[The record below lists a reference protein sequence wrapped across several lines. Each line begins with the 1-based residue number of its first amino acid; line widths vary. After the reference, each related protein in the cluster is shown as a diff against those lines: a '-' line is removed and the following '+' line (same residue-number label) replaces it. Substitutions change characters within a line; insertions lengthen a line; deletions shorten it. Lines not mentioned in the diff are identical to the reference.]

1 MFLVSS
7 CSCLRPVHWS
17 HVLSQEWRC
26 IWSYAYM
33 GCTNYIWVIN
43 KVIACKG
50 VSYIRG
56 FRVHRLLLWSSS
68 IDNSSNWMK
77 NGPVPSELQ
86 NWQVY
91 IFNIEAR
98 TKGPT
103 LSRQHFEAHFLD
115 SKCSYFGSCKGLL
128 PDGTKPWPEPKSVYH
143 QRGPM
148 TFIRR

>member
-26 IWSYAYM
+26 IWSSAYM

-43 KVIACKG
+43 KAIACKG

-56 FRVHRLLLWSSS
+56 FRVHRFCY
-68 IDNSSNWMK
+68 
-77 NGPVPSELQ
+77 GPVLLITPPTEWKMAQYHQ
-86 NWQVY
+86 NYKTDRCIYSTLRPEQ
-91 IFNIEAR
+91 
-98 TKGPT
+98 KGPHWADNIF
-103 LSRQHFEAHFLD
+103 QAHFLD
-115 SKCSYFGSCKGLL
+115 SKCSYFGLSKGLL